1 MSPNIPRCPRNVPKN
16 SFIPQDV
23 LKLSLNDPKK
33 TKILSKICRKF
44 PSLLKLCYFM
54 KKTYISSLLPG
65 GDEPK
70 VINEQHLF
78 YNLGIGMAYIGDW
91 KSCFE
96 VMQKIIN
103 PKLYA
108 KAAITRGKVK
118 FILTNIDS
126 NIFPK

>member
-1 MSPNIPRCPRNVPKN
+1 MLTVNVNKPN
-16 SFIPQDV
+16 F
-23 LKLSLNDPKK
+23 
-33 TKILSKICRKF
+33 
-44 PSLLKLCYFM
+44 
-54 KKTYISSLLPG
+54 SLLPG

-70 VINEQHLF
+70 VINEQHLY

-103 PKLYA
+103 PNLYA

-118 FILTNIDS
+118 ITRNQKQRQKYKFNIRGNSQIELTVSLGGGTNARIRQSSGGIVDC
-126 NIFPK
+126 

>member
-1 MSPNIPRCPRNVPKN
+1 MSQN
-16 SFIPQDV
+16 FIIDGFFFT
-23 LKLSLNDPKK
+23 LR
-33 TKILSKICRKF
+33 TIF
-44 PSLLKLCYFM
+44 F
-54 KKTYISSLLPG
+54 SLLPG

-118 FILTNIDS
+118 FTLTNIDS
-126 NIFPK
+126 NMFSK